1 MKKKILLLDLD
12 RTLLDF
18 DASEANGLAHCFADI
33 GVALTDEIRDFYIA
47 CNHALWGAFEKG
59 EIPRDEIFTHR
70 FQDTFAH
77 FGIDADGAAMEVAY
91 RKALAF
97 GADLMPHAIEAMDRL
112 ATKYD
117 LYAATN
123 GVGATQVRRV
133 QDSGLKPY
141 FKDVFI
147 SEEVGA
153 QKPDGAFF
161 DHCFAH
167 IPNFKKEDALMI
179 GDSLPSDIQGGIL
192 AGIDTCWF
200 NFHGEE
206 NKTPYTPTCEVG
218 GLLELCE
225 LLGV

>member
-1 MKKKILLLDLD
+1 MDLD

-18 DASEANGLAHCFADI
+18 DASEANGLTHCFAEI
-33 GVALTDEIRDFYIA
+33 GVPLTEEIRNFYIA
-47 CNHALWGAFEKG
+47 RNHALWGAFEKG
-59 EIPRDEIFTHR
+59 EIPRDEIFAHR
-70 FQDTFAH
+70 FHDTFLH
-77 FGIDADGAAMEVAY
+77 FGIDADGDAMEVAY
-91 RKALAF
+91 RKALST
-97 GADLMPHAIEAMDRL
+97 GADLMPYAIEAMDRL
-112 ATKYD
+112 VTKYD

-123 GVGATQVRRV
+123 GVGSTQVRRV

-153 QKPDGAFF
+153 QKPELAFF
-161 DHCFAH
+161 NHCFSH
-167 IPNFKKEDALMI
+167 IPNFVKEDALMI

-200 NFHGEE
+200 NFHKEE
-206 NKTPYTPTCEVG
+206 NKTPYQPTYEVC

-225 LLGV
+225 LLDV